1 MKIEIL
7 RTEKTG
13 EAIIGM
19 LHIDGQYICD
29 TAENQLT
36 ALPAGEYRIVRHYCK
51 HYERFM
57 PLVVKPSARTVK
69 QSATCMRCVALKQ
82 AGINTI
88 LPRVCPMLK
97 PGNGV
102 HKRED
107 GSIVLGEL
115 IVPGCL
121 KRPMQTF
128 APLAERIRKSVKRKT
143 VITLTITES

>member
-13 EAIIGM
+13 EAVTGT

-29 TAENQLT
+29 TAENRLN
-36 ALPAGEYRIVRHYCK
+36 ALPTGEYRIVRHYCK
-51 HYERFM
+51 LYERFM
-57 PLVVKPSARTVK
+57 PLVVKPYVGSTK
-69 QSATCMRCVALKQ
+69 LKATCMRCEAQGTVGL
-82 AGINTI
+82 NTP
-88 LPRVCPMLK
+88 LPCVCPMLK

-107 GSIVLGEL
+107 GSIILGTQ

-121 KRPMQTF
+121 KHPMK
-128 APLAERIRKSVKRKT
+128 AYKPLAERIRKSVKRKT
-143 VITLTITES
+143 VIILNITEP

>member
-1 MKIEIL
+1 MNIKIK
-7 RTEKTG
+7 RTRQTRKAVTG
-13 EAIIGM
+13 T

-36 ALPAGEYRIVRHYCK
+36 ALPTGEYRIVRHYCK

-57 PLVVKPSARTVK
+57 PLVVKPYVSSTKLA
-69 QSATCMRCVALKQ
+69 ATCMRCTSLKQ
-82 AGINTI
+82 VGINTK

-107 GSIVLGEL
+107 GSIVLGSQM
-115 IVPGCL
+115 VPGCL
-121 KRPMQTF
+121 KHPQRTF
-128 APLAERIRKSVKRKT
+128 KPLAERIRKSVKRKT
-143 VITLTITES
+143 VIILTIEEQ

>member
-13 EAIIGM
+13 EAITGM
-19 LHIDGQYICD
+19 LHIDGQYICH
-29 TAENQLT
+29 TVENRIHLL
-36 ALPAGEYRIVRHYCK
+36 AAGQYRIVRHYCK
-51 HYERFM
+51 HYERYM
-57 PLVVKPSARTVK
+57 PLVVKPSIGLAKTEVR
-69 QSATCMRCVALKQ
+69 CMRCPSGAE
-82 AGINTI
+82 AGLNTA

-107 GSIVLGEL
+107 GSIILGEL

-143 VITLTITES
+143 VITLPITES

>member
-29 TAENQLT
+29 TVENRMTTLV
-36 ALPAGEYRIVRHYCK
+36 AGQYRIVRHYCK

-57 PLVVKPSARTVK
+57 PLVVKSSVRTAK
-69 QSATCMRCVALKQ
+69 LTATCLRCTSREQ
-82 AGINTI
+82 AGINTKM
-88 LPRVCPMLK
+88 PRVCPMLK

-107 GSIVLGEL
+107 GSIILGTQ

-121 KRPMQTF
+121 KHPMQVYK
-128 APLAERIRKSVKRKT
+128 PLAERIRKSVKRKT
-143 VITLTITES
+143 VITLTIEDQ

>member
-1 MKIEIL
+1 MKIEIK
-7 RTEKTG
+7 RTKQTRKAVTG
-13 EAIIGM
+13 T

-107 GSIVLGEL
+107 GSIILGTQ

-121 KRPMQTF
+121 KHPQQSYKPF
-128 APLAERIRKSVKRKT
+128 AERIRKSVKRKT
-143 VITLTITES
+143 VITLTIEEQ

>member
-1 MKIEIL
+1 MKIEIK
-7 RTEKTG
+7 RTKQTRKAVTG
-13 EAIIGM
+13 T

-88 LPRVCPMLK
+88 LPSVCPMLK

-102 HKRED
+102 HNRHD
-107 GSIVLGEL
+107 GSIILGAVL
-115 IVPGCL
+115 VPGCL
-121 KRPMQTF
+121 KHPLDTF
-128 APLAERIRKSVKRKT
+128 YPLAERIRKAIKRKT
-143 VITLTITES
+143 VISLKIVEL